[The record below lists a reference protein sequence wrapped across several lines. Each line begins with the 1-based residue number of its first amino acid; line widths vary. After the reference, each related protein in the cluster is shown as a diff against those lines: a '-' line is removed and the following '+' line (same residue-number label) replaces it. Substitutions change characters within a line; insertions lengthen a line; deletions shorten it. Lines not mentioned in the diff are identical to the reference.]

1 MLTGLTCRPSAC
13 LFLPLC
19 LPALLTSLSH
29 GCHRLRHPGLLEE
42 PSVLRQTLPQSHSLS
57 RHHKPLPRS
66 ASASPSRPCWASSV
80 GRPRAE
86 VIANLG
92 NWDLGGRAC
101 GRTGAGSWDLHVEP
115 ASQWVLLPTVLPAG
129 TGASHPSAESWGP
142 LCQLYP
148 DLVTA
153 TPCTGKKHSQSVCFS
168 PDSPHLLLGPQRQ
181 EWAGQGWA
189 GLQRPAG
196 LCLCWGFSSLAGFLD
211 KQPGRLWGQSQTHPI
226 MGLEGSQWKRR
237 APQSQAVLRNPAAL

>member
-1 MLTGLTCRPSAC
+1 MVATASGIQAC
-13 LFLPLC
+13 WK
-19 LPALLTSLSH
+19 S
-29 GCHRLRHPGLLEE
+29 
-42 PSVLRQTLPQSHSLS
+42 
-57 RHHKPLPRS
+57 PRS
-66 ASASPSRPCWASSV
+66 SDRPC
-80 GRPRAE
+80 PRATRSH
-86 VIANLG
+86 ATTRLSP
-92 NWDLGGRAC
+92 D
-101 GRTGAGSWDLHVEP
+101 
-115 ASQWVLLPTVLPAG
+115 QLLPLPAG
-129 TGASHPSAESWGP
+129 LAGPPPSDGPGPRSSRIKGIGTRVVAPVGGQEQGPGTCMLNLLPSGFCCPLSCQLEQERLTRQLSPGGRP

-237 APQSQAVLRNPAAL
+237 ASQSQAVLRNPAAL